1 MDAISEAKENW
12 KRIDRALIPEKLL
25 GEMPQPECK
34 GLTLLTDVMINA
46 TVCRLGPAQGQV
58 TARYEDNIELVLD
71 VAETI
76 EFGMK
81 RRIEFEGR
89 GFVPRQLVLWAQS
102 TLTGEKR
109 DVCVVATGMP
119 VPAVDD
125 CVSFVMWAETGFIDP
140 PSTVVDGILYL
151 RDPELY
157 KRKRRE
163 KRLAH
168 QEQRRIEKEHRDLVI
183 SQRRARYQAEQDFE
197 LECQRIRN
205 LGWRELMAEHESA
218 GPSDNN
224 ISGALYDLRIH
235 LLSLPAPGHTIGHT
249 LERREPKEDS
259 K

>member
-1 MDAISEAKENW
+1 MKKFDSVEDLKADW
-12 KRIDRALIPEKLL
+12 KRIDRALIPHGLHVS
-25 GEMPQPECK
+25 MPQPECK

-46 TVCRLGPAQGQV
+46 TVCRLGPARGMV

-71 VAETI
+71 VAKTI
-76 EFGMK
+76 ELGMK
-81 RRIEFEGR
+81 SRITNELEHTPFA
-89 GFVPRQLVLWAQS
+89 PRQLVLWAQS

-119 VPAVDD
+119 VPVIDD

-157 KRKRRE
+157 KRKKHE
-163 KRLAH
+163 KRLAY

-205 LGWRELMAEHESA
+205 LGWRELIAEHESA
-218 GPSDNN
+218 GLPADAVSV
-224 ISGALYDLRIH
+224 ALYVLRTT
-235 LLSLPAPGHTIGHT
+235 LLSMPAPGHPIGQH
-249 LERREPKEDS
+249 
-259 K
+259 